1 MSQEPRREAD
11 AVSSKVGCRGEEPVG
26 SGGCSLDTCAGAG
39 QLQVEIQVLGAEH
52 WETFHT
58 QTVTEVLG
66 CYRRARNNVQRKE
79 PSGITISK
87 GSARGWGTWRIT
99 KGRVAV
105 WC

>member
-26 SGGCSLDTCAGAG
+26 SGGCSLDTCSGVG

-52 WETFHT
+52 WETFRT

-66 CYRRARNNVQRKE
+66 WRARSNVQRKE

-87 GSARGWGTWRIT
+87 GSAGGWGTWRTT